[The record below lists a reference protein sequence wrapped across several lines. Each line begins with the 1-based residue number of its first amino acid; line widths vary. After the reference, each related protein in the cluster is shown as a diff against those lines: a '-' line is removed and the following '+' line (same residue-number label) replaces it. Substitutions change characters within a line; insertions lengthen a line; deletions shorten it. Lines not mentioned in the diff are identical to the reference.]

1 MKFYLVDD
9 DKNIRKI
16 LKLIIEEREI
26 GEVVGSY
33 GNPEDAIEDL
43 NSTNIDIVI
52 VDLLMPNMDGITFIK
67 KATEINPNLTFVMI
81 SQVSSKDMI
90 SDAYENGIEFYIQ
103 KPINSVEVESVL
115 KKVKE
120 SLNLRRTIATVQNL
134 FNNNLNVK
142 ESSSIKSNKTWLPK
156 LKMVLQ
162 KLGIIGEIGSKDIIT
177 LIEYIIEKDKN
188 IEDITL
194 NELCSKF
201 TDNPKSMEQRIR
213 RAANTGM
220 INLANLGIEDYSN
233 DVFLEYST
241 NLYNFEQVRKEM
253 DYIRGKSSKH
263 GNVKIRNFLN
273 SLVLYVQN

>member
-16 LKLIIEEREI
+16 LKLIIEERGI
-26 GEVVGSY
+26 GEVIGSY
-33 GNPEDAIEDL
+33 GNPEDALEDL
-43 NSTNIDIVI
+43 SVINADIVI
-52 VDLLMPNMDGITFIK
+52 VDLLMPNIDGITFIK
-67 KATEINPNLTFVMI
+67 KASEINKNLIFVMI

-115 KKVKE
+115 KKVKD
-120 SLNLRRTIATVQNL
+120 SLTLKRTIATVQNL
-134 FNNNLNVK
+134 FNTNLNFND
-142 ESSSIKSNKTWLPK
+142 SSSSQSEKKWLPK
-156 LKMVLQ
+156 LKTVLQ

-177 LIEYIIEKDKN
+177 LIEYIIEKNQDIEN
-188 IEDITL
+188 ITIHD
-194 NELCSKF
+194 LCYKF

-273 SLVLYVQN
+273 SLVLYIQS

>member
-26 GEVVGSY
+26 GEVTGSY
-33 GNPEDAIEDL
+33 GNPEDALEDL
-43 NSTNIDIVI
+43 SVSDVDVVL
-52 VDLLMPNMDGITFIK
+52 VDLLMPNIDGITFIK
-67 KATEINPNLTFVMI
+67 KAAEINPSLVFVMI

-90 SDAYENGIEFYIQ
+90 SEAYENGIEFYIQ
-103 KPINSVEVESVL
+103 KPINSIEVESVL
-115 KKVKE
+115 KKVTD
-120 SLNLRRTIATVQNL
+120 SLNLKRTVAKVQNL
-134 FNNNLNVK
+134 FNNSLGNK
-142 ESSSIKSNKTWLPK
+142 DTFTTSEKTWLPK
-156 LKMVLQ
+156 LKTVLQ

-177 LIEYIIEKDKN
+177 LIEYIIEKKRN
-188 IEDITL
+188 IENVTL

-233 DVFLEYST
+233 DIFLEFST

>member
-16 LKLIIEEREI
+16 LKLIIEERNI

-43 NSTNIDIVI
+43 SVSSVDIVI
-52 VDLLMPNMDGITFIK
+52 VDLLMPNMDGIAFIK
-67 KATEINPNLTFVMI
+67 KAAEIDPSLAFVMI

-90 SDAYENGIEFYIQ
+90 SEAYENGIEFYIQ
-103 KPINSVEVESVL
+103 KPINSIEVESVL
-115 KKVKE
+115 KKVKD
-120 SLNLRRTIATVQNL
+120 SLNLKRTVATVQNL
-134 FNNNLNVK
+134 FNNSLGSK
-142 ESSSIKSNKTWLPK
+142 DTTAPSEKTWLPK
-156 LKMVLQ
+156 LKTVLQ

-177 LIEYIIEKDKN
+177 LIEYIIEKNRN
-188 IEDITL
+188 IENVTL

-220 INLANLGIEDYSN
+220 INLANLGIEEYSN
-233 DVFLEYST
+233 DIFLEFST

>member
-26 GEVVGSY
+26 GEVTGSY
-33 GNPEDAIEDL
+33 GNPEDALEDL
-43 NSTNIDIVI
+43 SVSDVDVVL
-52 VDLLMPNMDGITFIK
+52 VDLLMPNIDGITFIK
-67 KATEINPNLTFVMI
+67 KAAEINPSLVFVMI

-90 SDAYENGIEFYIQ
+90 SEAYENGIEFYIQ
-103 KPINSVEVESVL
+103 KPINSIEVESVL
-115 KKVKE
+115 KKVTD
-120 SLNLRRTIATVQNL
+120 SLNLKRTVAKVQNL
-134 FNNNLNVK
+134 FNDSLGNK
-142 ESSSIKSNKTWLPK
+142 DSFTTSEKTWLPK
-156 LKMVLQ
+156 LKTVLQ

-177 LIEYIIEKDKN
+177 LIEYIIEKKRN
-188 IEDITL
+188 IENVTL

-233 DVFLEYST
+233 DIFLEFST